1 MRSPDSITASSAVL
15 DTNVVMSA
23 IFFGGVPFDVLSTWH
38 NGEFEL
44 VVSDAVMEE
53 YREIAARMKA
63 KFPSIEPERWMRS
76 IEEHATVVPAVTLV
90 AQVCEDADDDVFLA
104 CAVTAN
110 AKIVCSGDKHLLA
123 CNGWSGCGGFLPPEP
138 PCDNTRYTAEV
149 ERLIKPHFTPC
160 AEGQVLAY

>member
-1 MRSPDSITASSAVL
+1 MRAVL

-23 IFFGGVPFDVLSTWH
+23 IFFGGAPFDVLSAWH

-44 VVSDAVMEE
+44 VVSDAVMAE

-63 KFPSIEPERWMRS
+63 KFPSVEPERWMRY
-76 IEEHATVVPAVTLV
+76 IEDHATVVVTVPLV
-90 AQVCEDADDDVFLA
+90 EQVCEDADDDVFLA

-123 CNGWSGCGGFLPPEP
+123 CNGWNGIEVLPP
-138 PCDNTRYTAEV
+138 
-149 ERLIKPHFTPC
+149 RLFC
-160 AEGQVLAY
+160 NRLQGS